1 MRKII
6 QKLSAVIMCLMLAA
20 AGLAGLPGINLQAAQ
35 KTGYVLLNIPYS
47 AFYKAEVDGG
57 VDAVTAATATKKRN
71 TGLAAGTWHTD
82 ENSAGIEGVTYP
94 VKVKD
99 MDAFKAA
106 VAKIGGIPV
115 TDGDSLSYELTVRGN
130 VQSYNLTGKE
140 VLLERPAYSYYELA
154 EAPKYYKELTI
165 GSDGSFSFGKI
176 NSDPVYKTV
185 NAFDYVAD
193 RHVDYAMKIEDLV
206 KEEITSDVSV
216 CGVFV
221 TVNGKNYALGH
232 VVNIWRQNQIGW
244 NKDSAGLADLAEGPE
259 VSAITYLTS
268 SGVYTYITE
277 KALNEL
283 KEEAKANLE
292 KTYPVSKFQ
301 KALQD
306 KAGKLLNSAKEAI
319 DQASDP
325 DKIAAEEAAALK
337 QLKALS
343 KQLVGGQKFTAGGKS
358 YVVLSVAKKTAAL
371 TGVNNARSITV
382 PDTVKCTGTNLKVVQ
397 INAGALKGSKIR
409 KVTIGKNI
417 AVMKAGAF
425 KGSKATSLV
434 IRTKKLTR
442 KSVKGALKGSK
453 VKKIKVKPGSAKVN
467 KKYVKKYKKI
477 FAKKVSGKKVTV
489 K

>member
-1 MRKII
+1 M
-6 QKLSAVIMCLMLAA
+6 
-20 AGLAGLPGINLQAAQ
+20 
-35 KTGYVLLNIPYS
+35 T
-47 AFYKAEVDGG
+47 
-57 VDAVTAATATKKRN
+57 
-71 TGLAAGTWHTD
+71 
-82 ENSAGIEGVTYP
+82 
-94 VKVKD
+94 
-99 MDAFKAA
+99 
-106 VAKIGGIPV
+106 
-115 TDGDSLSYELTVRGN
+115 
-130 VQSYNLTGKE
+130 
-140 VLLERPAYSYYELA
+140 
-154 EAPKYYKELTI
+154 
-165 GSDGSFSFGKI
+165 
-176 NSDPVYKTV
+176 
-185 NAFDYVAD
+185 D

-397 INAGALKGSKIR
+397 INAGADFVSSGQHLSYH
-409 KVTIGKNI
+409 
-417 AVMKAGAF
+417 M
-425 KGSKATSLV
+425 
-434 IRTKKLTR
+434 
-442 KSVKGALKGSK
+442 
-453 VKKIKVKPGSAKVN
+453 PGMMS
-467 KKYVKKYKKI
+467 YVKM
-477 FAKKVSGKKVTV
+477 
-489 K
+489 